1 MKKKKKI
8 FLHIGT
14 RKTGSSLIQNFCKLN
29 KEKLLEI
36 GFFYPDND
44 NFDERKGKSAGHWN
58 LHRVFSGMQSKY
70 SLGDYLPDISP
81 AENVILSNEM
91 LTSEYSDILRIAE
104 KIHEKIALDYDVT
117 VIVYLRRQDL
127 YINSLYNEGIVSGNR
142 KAEWSIEE
150 FLNGGH
156 IPELDYYV
164 LVQSWANVF
173 GKENIVVRPFEKQQF
188 LEGDIIKD
196 FLHSIGTGW
205 QEEFIVPEEESKN
218 PSPDIMLVEAVR
230 QLNRIPL
237 QNRPF
242 YKTFLEKAFDELV
255 FHGSYAGKQ
264 GQSYLSPSE
273 RIDILDRYA
282 QGNEKVA
289 REFLGRYDGRLFYA
303 PEPEPDESWNPVAI
317 NNTDLVARI
326 FPLFLEQKALEIGEE
341 IFSLKTSQTNTGK
354 TLEGQSEA
362 IKQQGETIKQQSEA
376 IETIKQQ
383 SEAIK
388 QQGETIKQQSEAIK
402 QQGETI
408 KQQSEAIKQQNKKH
422 QRLENF
428 LHSNALVTFKQSRL
442 SYWKHF
448 SRFLRAPRL
457 NEAKVLHSSGLVD
470 PYYYFK
476 NYTHTIGAGMP
487 AAEHY
492 VRYGAPNGLNPSDS
506 FNTRQYLAEH
516 PDVAHQGIN
525 PLVHFV
531 LYKKGKKS

>member
-289 REFLGRYDGRLFYA
+289 REFLGGSDGRLFCA
-303 PEPEPDESWNPVAI
+303 PEPEADEPWNPVAI
-317 NNTDLVARI
+317 NDPDLVARI

-354 TLEGQSEA
+354 TLEG
-362 IKQQGETIKQQSEA
+362 
-376 IETIKQQ
+376 
-383 SEAIK
+383 
-388 QQGETIKQQSEAIK
+388 QSEAIK